1 MSDTN
6 RRHFLQTT
14 AAGAAAVAAAPL
26 LQKSV
31 QAATGTAVDRV
42 ELGKTGIKVSRLA
55 MGTGVHG
62 GARVS
67 DHTRMGV
74 DSFQKL
80 MHHIYDQ
87 GINFLDM
94 ADLYGTHQQMRDAI
108 KDRKIDRDDYVL
120 LTKLWPRSE
129 YWNAASGG
137 AKEELDRFKR
147 ELGTDMVDV
156 VLIHCMLD
164 ANWTQDYKRIRDEL
178 SELKQKGEIRAHG
191 VSCHDYGALKV
202 AAEHPWVDII
212 FARINNQGAKMD
224 GTPEE
229 ISAVL
234 KTAKAN
240 GKAIV
245 GMKLY
250 GEGTIR
256 TPEEK
261 DSSVKYVLE
270 NNLVDAMTIGMLKE
284 SEVDDTIDRINRQL
298 KA

>member
-14 AAGAAAVAAAPL
+14 AAGAAVIAAAPL
-26 LQKSV
+26 LQKPV
-31 QAATGTAVDRV
+31 QAATGTVVDRV

-74 DSFQKL
+74 PTFKKL

-108 KDRKIDRDDYVL
+108 KDRMISRDDYVV
-120 LTKLWPRSE
+120 LTKLWPRAE

-137 AKEELDRFKR
+137 AKEEVNRYKT
-147 ELGTDMVDV
+147 ELGTDMIDI

-164 ANWTQDYKRIRDEL
+164 SNWTQDYKRIRDEL

-212 FARINNQGAKMD
+212 FARINNKGAKMD

-229 ISAVL
+229 IAAVL
-234 KTAKAN
+234 RTAKAN

>member
-1 MSDTN
+1 MSDPN
-6 RRHFLQTT
+6 RRHFMKTT
-14 AAGAAAVAAAPL
+14 AAGATALAASSVIQQPARAAG
-26 LQKSV
+26 
-31 QAATGTAVDRV
+31 GTAVDRV
-42 ELGKTGIKVSRLA
+42 ELGNTGIKVSRLA

-74 DSFQKL
+74 DKFKSL

-108 KDRKIDRDDYVL
+108 KDRVISREDYVL
-120 LTKLWPRSE
+120 LTKLWPRAE

-137 AKEELDRFKR
+137 AIEEVNRYKK
-147 ELGTDMVDV
+147 ELGTDMLDV

-164 ANWTQDYKRIRDEL
+164 SNWTQDYKRIRDEL

-191 VSCHDYGALKV
+191 VSCHDLGALKI

-212 FARINNQGAKMD
+212 FARINNKGAKMD
-224 GTPEE
+224 GSPEV
-229 ISAVL
+229 ISDVL
-234 KTAKAN
+234 RTAKKN

-261 DSSVKYVLE
+261 DSSVKYVLD

>member
-1 MSDTN
+1 MSDPN
-6 RRHFLQTT
+6 RRHFMKTT
-14 AAGAAAVAAAPL
+14 AAGATALAASSVIQQPARAAG
-26 LQKSV
+26 
-31 QAATGTAVDRV
+31 GTAVDRV
-42 ELGKTGIKVSRLA
+42 ELGNTGIKVSRLA

-74 DSFQKL
+74 DKFKSL

-108 KDRKIDRDDYVL
+108 KDRVISREDYVV
-120 LTKLWPRSE
+120 LTKLWPRAE

-137 AKEELDRFKR
+137 AIEEVNRYKK
-147 ELGTDMVDV
+147 ELGTDMLDV

-164 ANWTQDYKRIRDEL
+164 SNWTQDYKRIRDEL

-191 VSCHDYGALKV
+191 VSCHDLGALKV

-212 FARINNQGAKMD
+212 FARINNKGAKMD
-224 GTPEE
+224 GSPEV
-229 ISAVL
+229 ISDVL
-234 KTAKAN
+234 RTAKKN

-261 DSSVKYVLE
+261 DSSVKYVLD

-284 SEVDDTIDRINRQL
+284 TEVDDTIDRINRQL